1 MQKWVDVV
9 FPPNE
14 KFKSMVNLSTRN
26 RKKEMIS
33 LGCCYFE
40 DIEKRIDELKILKS
54 NDYYITKNGL
64 KPYSK
69 RCAEKLFT
77 LNNICL
83 DIDFHGKM
91 NAFDRMCFL
100 EKFELS
106 LNM

>member
-14 KFKSMVNLSTRN
+14 KFKSMVNISTRT
-26 RKKEMIS
+26 KDKEMKC

-40 DIEKRIDELKILKS
+40 DIEERISNLKILKS

-83 DIDFHGKM
+83 DIDFHSRQ
-91 NAFDRMCFL
+91 NAFDKMCAM
-100 EKFELS
+100 E
-106 LNM
+106 